1 MCLQFSF
8 QGRAKVSLKNNCEKK
23 RDFSKILG
31 YLGIFRNFW
40 GYLEMFG
47 GIFRE
52 RIDNFSGYLCRGLH

>member
-1 MCLQFSF
+1 MCLRFSF
-8 QGRAKVSLKNNCEKK
+8 QERAKASLKNNCEKN

-40 GYLEMFG
+40 GYSEIFG

-52 RIDNFSGYLCRGLH
+52 KFENFRIDF